1 MVSGKLKVNL
11 GVDMVKYGCDLL
23 RPGTLKSALSQFK
36 NKLMNWAVSFA
47 CWKWW
52 NYFKLDH

>member
-11 GVDMVKYGCDLL
+11 GVDMVKYDCDLL

-36 NKLMNWAVSFA
+36 NKLMNWAGFFCMLGVMELF
-47 CWKWW
+47 
-52 NYFKLDH
+52 